1 MYVRFPTE
9 VTFLK
14 KYLPVLK
21 HCPFFAGMDEGEI
34 LSILNCVDA
43 KIRTFDHDEYIFR
56 AGDSTA
62 SMGLIL
68 SGSVLVIQEDLW
80 GAPEYHVQNRSRRLL
95 CGTLRRNARFRFE
108 HQRGNRRPS
117 ETLMLNI
124 NRLLTVCP
132 TACTHHNRLIRNLV
146 SVLAEKVLQFNE
158 KITHMSKRT
167 TREKLLS
174 YLSSESIRQGSLSFD
189 IPYDRQQLADYLC
202 VERAAMSAELSK
214 LQKEGLLTTRKNHF
228 ELAVEL

>member
-1 MYVRFPTE
+1 M
-9 VTFLK
+9 K

-124 NRLLTVCP
+124 NRLLTVRP

>member
-1 MYVRFPTE
+1 M

>member
-1 MYVRFPTE
+1 M
-9 VTFLK
+9 K

-214 LQKEGLLTTRKNHF
+214 LQKEGLLTTQKNHF

>member
-1 MYVRFPTE
+1 M
-9 VTFLK
+9 K

-214 LQKEGLLTTRKNHF
+214 LQKEGILTTRKNHF

>member
-1 MYVRFPTE
+1 M
-9 VTFLK
+9 K
-14 KYLPVLK
+14 KYLPVLR

-158 KITHMSKRT
+158 KITHMSRRT

>member
-43 KIRTFDHDEYIFR
+43 KIRTFDHDEYIFH

-189 IPYDRQQLADYLC
+189 IPYDRQQLTDYLC